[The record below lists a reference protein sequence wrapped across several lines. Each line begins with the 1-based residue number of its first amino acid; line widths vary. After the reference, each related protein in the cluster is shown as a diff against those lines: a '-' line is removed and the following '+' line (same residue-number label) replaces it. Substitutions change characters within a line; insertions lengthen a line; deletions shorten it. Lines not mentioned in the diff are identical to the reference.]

1 MLMHLVNNLGRQK
14 QQEWGWELTS
24 RRGAQW
30 TSVVLPKDFFF
41 FGLPNV
47 RSLWAFKQISTLK
60 VTVNPLCQELNVLW
74 MLCLDIFSKTH
85 EDALSVHNACFVSS
99 ISLLVF
105 SFFLCFSR
113 DLYFLLLCT
122 HWSIFFPYL
131 LPSSFPLPFVQQEKE
146 EKKKKKGG
154 RERITSFFSLPFCST
169 VGPFPHLR
177 GDPLP
182 SHAWTVALC
191 LKMCQKL
198 SSLGHGVFH
207 LCHLY
212 LLGKVPRTFMV
223 LQLLWW

>member
-1 MLMHLVNNLGRQK
+1 MRLGVNIQK
-14 QQEWGWELTS
+14 GSTVDFSCFAKRLFFS
-24 RRGAQW
+24 
-30 TSVVLPKDFFF
+30 FFF
-41 FGLPNV
+41 CLPNV
-47 RSLWAFKQISTLK
+47 RSLWAFKQISILK

-74 MLCLDIFSKTH
+74 MLWDCLDIFSKTH

-99 ISLLVF
+99 ISSLVF

-122 HWSIFFPYL
+122 HWSIFFSLPTPL
-131 LPSSFPLPFVQQEKE
+131 LFPAALCAVRKRIK
-146 EKKKKKGG
+146 EKKKKG

-198 SSLGHGVFH
+198 SSLGHSVFH